1 MALIDLDKFIASFI
15 TEMKECSQMR
25 TFSIPRCIKK
35 ALEDQG
41 LDYKNGEIIKTQR
54 RMSAETKESCYGV
67 CEDKK
72 ELIRINEEQLYVIN
86 AYSHGIKFPKGT
98 THIPSE
104 CFFDVIR
111 GIWRHYNYAI
121 DIEDTADI
129 DSLGID
135 MDKMIG
141 EYIFRK
147 TSN

>member
-1 MALIDLDKFIASFI
+1 MALIDFDKFLASFI
-15 TEMKECSQMR
+15 TEMKECNQVR
-25 TFSIPRCIKK
+25 TFSIPRCIKR
-35 ALEDQG
+35 ALVDQR
-41 LDYKNGEIIKTQR
+41 LDYKNGEIIKIQR
-54 RMSAETKESCYGV
+54 KVSAETKESCYGMS
-67 CEDKK
+67 EDKK
-72 ELIRINEEQLYVIN
+72 ELILINEEQLDVIN

-111 GIWRHYNYAI
+111 SIWRHYNYSI
-121 DIEDTADI
+121 DIEDAADI
-129 DSLGID
+129 DFLGID